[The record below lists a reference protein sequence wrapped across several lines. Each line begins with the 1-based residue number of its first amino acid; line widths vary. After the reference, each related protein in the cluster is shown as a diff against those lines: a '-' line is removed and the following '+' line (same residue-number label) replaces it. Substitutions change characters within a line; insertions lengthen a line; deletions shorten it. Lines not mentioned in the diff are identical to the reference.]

1 MMLPILI
8 SVSLAPVS
16 YFFCASAPLEQAAIT
31 ANAVESTASFLVTDI
46 YVSLH
51 FCCMPVW
58 RSLSGTLFSGTY
70 LPSWPEH
77 HNKKPPAPVAR
88 GAASLAA
95 GRAALSRRRRHS

>member
-8 SVSLAPVS
+8 SLSLAPVS
-16 YFFCASAPLEQAAIT
+16 YFFCASAPLEEAAIT
-31 ANAVESTASFLVTDI
+31 ASAVESTASLLLADI
-46 YVSLH
+46 YVSLL

-58 RSLSGTLFSGTY
+58 RSLGGTLFRGTY

-95 GRAALSRRRRHS
+95 GTAA